1 MTAEVGLQDPCSGDV
16 HAHISSRQIHCRL
29 LPESEEI
36 CQLGR
41 FLKEK
46 RVPGREIAFIVQ
58 EKHHGRHANSI
69 AITPVVIDRMIGQR
83 LFRMERIS
91 VRLSSKLA
99 VTEMFLSI
107 RENELYTIS
116 RFPRSLLENEG
127 VRESK

>member
-1 MTAEVGLQDPCSGDV
+1 MNAKVGLQDPCKEDV
-16 HAHISSRQIHCRL
+16 HAHIRTGQIQCRL

-36 CQLGR
+36 CQLGK

-46 RVPGREIAFIVQ
+46 RMPGRELAFVVQ
-58 EKHHGRHANSI
+58 EQHRGRHANSI
-69 AITPVVIDRMIGQR
+69 AITPIVIDRMIGQR
-83 LFRMERIS
+83 RFSLERIS
-91 VRLSSKLA
+91 IRLSSKLA

-107 RENELYTIS
+107 RDGELYMIS